1 MIVPNAATVSSPKE
15 QLILVDELDN
25 PIGHCGKRDCHTG
38 EGMLHRAF
46 SLFVFNSGGELLL
59 QRRSTE
65 KPLWP
70 SYWSNTCCS
79 HPRRGETMDQAV
91 HRRLA
96 EELGIAAKLSFL
108 YKFQYRA
115 RYRDV
120 GTEHEVCWVYTG
132 TSDDQVQANGH
143 EIAEWGFVDPL
154 QLGRE
159 LADNP
164 DSYTPWL
171 KLEWAELQSRGFGG
185 GSWPE
190 AGCP

>member
-25 PIGHCGKRDCHTG
+25 PVGHCGKQDCHAG

-46 SLFVFNSGGELLL
+46 SLFVFNPHGELLL
-59 QRRSTE
+59 QQRSSE

-70 SYWSNTCCS
+70 LYWSNTCCS
-79 HPRRGETMDQAV
+79 HPRQGETMDQAV

-96 EELGIAAKLSFL
+96 EELGIAAELNFL

-115 RYRDV
+115 RYRDI

-132 TSDDQVQANGH
+132 SSGDDVRANGH
-143 EIAEWGFVDPL
+143 EVAEWRFVDPA

-159 LADNP
+159 LADDP
-164 DSYTPWL
+164 DSFTPWL
-171 KLEWAELQSRGFGG
+171 KLEWAELQARGLDRTAAG
-185 GSWPE
+185 GSPR
-190 AGCP
+190 